1 MNDFEENQ
9 VLNSEG
15 SERVSARNFEV
26 FKKSVNNMIATS
38 DSSYAGDTSFKRVPD
53 LVSYTKEEA
62 IQIINTG
69 EPDELR
75 ELSIS
80 FFYSSGF
87 YRRFML
93 YYATFLKYTPVIIP
107 HMSGNQKS
115 ITDSKYKK
123 RYYESLEF
131 FNKLNFEKLCQNF
144 TLKTMVEGA
153 YYGILRDY
161 GADGVGI
168 QDLPFEYCRTRFK
181 TPEGIDIVEIN
192 LTYFDTIRDKKK
204 RDECLANFPSDVR
217 KAYNS
222 FKNKNTSK
230 WYMLEPGVGIH
241 FCLYEERP
249 FMLNVIPAI
258 IDFDEYRDMEKEKDA
273 QELKKLLIQ
282 KMPLTSDGELV
293 FEPEEVA
300 VIHEGVVGMLK
311 RNKDIDVLTSFG
323 DVSLEDMQDTRSV
336 ITNNLEKIE
345 KTIYSEAGVS
355 KQVFAADGNLS
366 LEKSIQNDMAL
377 MMYLAGSY
385 SIWLSYILDQR
396 YGDNKISFTAKILP
410 VSYYNNDEYISKT
423 LNMAQY
429 GYSFLVPSV
438 ALGLNQSEITDI
450 KTLEIELLKLDVE
463 LVPLQSSHTQSDG
476 GQANKDEESATGEK
490 PNNEKNQDEK
500 SDRTLENEQSKDGGG
515 N

>member
-1 MNDFEENQ
+1 MKDKTTFTLED
-9 VLNSEG
+9 
-15 SERVSARNFEV
+15 
-26 FKKSVNNMIATS
+26 FKKSVDKMIATS
-38 DSSYAGDTSFKRVPD
+38 DSSYSGDTSFKRTPD
-53 LVSYTKEEA
+53 LLTYSKEEA
-62 IQIINTG
+62 EQIIASG
-69 EPDELR
+69 QPEELKD
-75 ELSIS
+75 LSVS

-87 YRRFML
+87 YRRFIL

-115 ITDSKYKK
+115 ITDTKYSK

-144 TLKTMVEGA
+144 TLKVMVEGA

-168 QDLPFEYCRTRFK
+168 QDLPFNYCRTRFK
-181 TPEGIDIVEIN
+181 TPDGIDIVELN
-192 LTYFDTIRDKKK
+192 LQYFDNIRDKVL
-204 RDECLANFPSDVR
+204 RDQCLATFPSDVK
-217 KAYNS
+217 KAYNAY
-222 FKNKNTSK
+222 KNRNEGK
-230 WYMLEPGVGIH
+230 WHMLEPGVGIH

-258 IDFDEYRDMEKEKDA
+258 IDFDEYRELEKDKDK
-273 QELKKLLIQ
+273 QELKKILVQ
-282 KMPLTSDGELV
+282 EMPITSDGELV
-293 FEPEEVA
+293 FDPEEVQEM
-300 VIHEGVVGMLK
+300 HRGVVGMLK
-311 RNKDIDVLTSFG
+311 KNKDIDVLTSFG
-323 DVSLEDMQDTRSV
+323 DVSLEDMQDARSV

-355 KQVFAADGNLS
+355 KQVFSADGNLS

-385 SIWLSYILDQR
+385 SIWLSYVLNQHF
-396 YGDNKISFTAKILP
+396 GDNKINFTAKILP

-423 LNMAQY
+423 LDMAQY

-450 KTLEIELLKLDVE
+450 KRLEIELLKLDVE
-463 LVPLQSSHTQSDG
+463 LIPLQSSHTQSNG
-476 GQANKDEESATGEK
+476 GSSNKDEESATGEK
-490 PNNEKNQDEK
+490 PNNEKGQDKK
-500 SDRTLENEQSKDGGG
+500 SDRTLENEQSEDGGG

>member
-1 MNDFEENQ
+1 MKENKK
-9 VLNSEG
+9 
-15 SERVSARNFEV
+15 NFTVED
-26 FKKSVNNMIATS
+26 FKKSVDGMIATS
-38 DSSYAGDTSFKRVPD
+38 DKSYASDTSFRRVPD
-53 LVSYTKEEA
+53 LVTYSKKEAE
-62 IQIINTG
+62 QIIATG
-69 EPDELR
+69 EPEELKD
-75 ELSIS
+75 LSVS

-115 ITDSKYKK
+115 ITDNKYSK
-123 RYYESLEF
+123 RYFESLEF
-131 FNKLNFEKLCQNF
+131 LNTLNFEKLCQTF
-144 TLKTMVEGA
+144 TLKVMVEGA
-153 YYGILRDY
+153 YYGIMMDY

-168 QDLPFEYCRTRFK
+168 QDLPFDYCRTRFK
-181 TPEGIDIVEIN
+181 TPSGIDIVEIN
-192 LTYFDTIRDKKK
+192 LDYFDTIRDKKK
-204 RDECLANFPSDVR
+204 RDECLASFPNDVK
-217 KAYNS
+217 KAYNAY
-222 FKNKNTSK
+222 KNRNESK

-258 IDFDEYRDMEKEKDA
+258 IDFDEYRELEKDKDK
-273 QELKKLLIQ
+273 QELKKILIQ
-282 KMPLTSDGELV
+282 EMPITSDGELV
-293 FEPEEVA
+293 FDPEEVQEM
-300 VIHEGVVGMLK
+300 HRGVVGMLK
-311 RNKDIDVLTSFG
+311 KNKDMDVLTSFG
-323 DVSLEDMQDTRSV
+323 KVNLEDMQDARSV

-385 SIWLSYILDQR
+385 SIWLSYVLNQH

-476 GQANKDEESATGEK
+476 GSSNKNEESATGEK
-490 PNNEKNQDEK
+490 PNNEKDQDKK

>member
-1 MNDFEENQ
+1 MK
-9 VLNSEG
+9 
-15 SERVSARNFEV
+15 ERSNFTLED
-26 FKKSVNNMIATS
+26 FKKSVDKMIATS
-38 DSSYAGDTSFKRVPD
+38 DSSYSGDTSFKRVPD
-53 LVSYTKEEA
+53 LITYSKEEA
-62 IQIINTG
+62 QQIIANG
-69 EPDELR
+69 EPGELKN
-75 ELSIS
+75 LSIS

-115 ITDSKYKK
+115 ITDTKYSK
-123 RYYESLEF
+123 RYFESLEF

-144 TLKTMVEGA
+144 TLKVMVEGA
-153 YYGILRDY
+153 YYGIFRDY

-181 TPEGIDIVEIN
+181 TPDGIDIVELN
-192 LTYFDTIRDKKK
+192 LDYFDKIRDKSL
-204 RDECLANFPSDVR
+204 RDQCLSTFPIDVK
-217 KAYNS
+217 KAYNTY
-222 FKNKNTSK
+222 KNRNGSK

-241 FCLYEERP
+241 FCIYEERP
-249 FMLNVIPAI
+249 LMLNIIPAI
-258 IDFDEYRDMEKEKDA
+258 IDFDEYREIEKDKDK
-273 QELKKLLIQ
+273 QELKKILVQ
-282 KMPLTSDGELV
+282 EMPVTNDGELV
-293 FEPEEVA
+293 FDPEEVQEM
-300 VIHEGVVGMLK
+300 HRGVVGMLK
-311 RNKDIDVLTSFG
+311 KNKDMDVLTSFG
-323 DVSLEDMQDTRSV
+323 KVSLEDMQDARGV

-385 SIWLSYILDQR
+385 GIWLSYIINQHF
-396 YGDNKISFTAKILP
+396 GDNKINFTAKILP

-450 KTLEIELLKLDVE
+450 KRLEIELLELDIE

-476 GQANKDEESATGEK
+476 GQNNKDEESATGEK
-490 PNNEKNQDEK
+490 PNNEKDQDKK

>member
-1 MNDFEENQ
+1 MKDKT
-9 VLNSEG
+9 
-15 SERVSARNFEV
+15 NFTLED
-26 FKKSVNNMIATS
+26 FKKSVDKMIATS
-38 DSSYAGDTSFKRVPD
+38 DSSYSGDTSFKRTPD
-53 LVSYTKEEA
+53 LLTYSKEEA
-62 IQIINTG
+62 EQIIASG
-69 EPDELR
+69 QPEELKD
-75 ELSIS
+75 LSVS

-87 YRRFML
+87 YRRFIL

-115 ITDSKYKK
+115 ITDTKYSK

-144 TLKTMVEGA
+144 TLKVMVEGA

-168 QDLPFEYCRTRFK
+168 QDLPFDYCRTRFK
-181 TPEGIDIVEIN
+181 TPDGIDIVELN
-192 LTYFDTIRDKKK
+192 LQYFDNIRDKVL
-204 RDECLANFPSDVR
+204 RDQCLATFPPDVE
-217 KAYNS
+217 KAYNAY
-222 FKNKNTSK
+222 KNRNESK

-258 IDFDEYRDMEKEKDA
+258 IDFDEYRELEKDKDK
-273 QELKKLLIQ
+273 QELKKILVQ
-282 KMPLTSDGELV
+282 EMPITSDGELV
-293 FEPEEVA
+293 FDPEEVQEM
-300 VIHEGVVGMLK
+300 HRGVVGMLK
-311 RNKDIDVLTSFG
+311 KNKDIDVLTSFG
-323 DVSLEDMQDTRSV
+323 DVSLEDMQDARSV

-385 SIWLSYILDQR
+385 SIWLSYVLNQHF
-396 YGDNKISFTAKILP
+396 GDNKINFTAKILP

-423 LNMAQY
+423 LDMAQY

-450 KTLEIELLKLDVE
+450 KRLEIELLKLDVE
-463 LVPLQSSHTQSDG
+463 LIPLQSSHTQSDG
-476 GQANKDEESATGEK
+476 GSSNKDEESATGEK
-490 PNNEKNQDEK
+490 PNNEKDQDKK

>member
-1 MNDFEENQ
+1 MEDTFDKK
-9 VLNSEG
+9 V
-15 SERVSARNFEV
+15 RNRNYSLDD
-26 FKKSVNNMIATS
+26 FKKSVNGMIATS
-38 DSSYAGDTSFKRVPD
+38 DTSYSSDYSFKRTPD
-53 LVSYTKEEA
+53 LVTYTKEEA

-69 EPDELR
+69 DPEELR

-107 HMSGNQKS
+107 HMNGNQKS
-115 ITDSKYKK
+115 ITETKYRK

-153 YYGILRDY
+153 YYGVLRDY
-161 GADGVGI
+161 GDRGVGV

-181 TPEGIDIVEIN
+181 TPDGVDVVE
-192 LTYFDTIRDKKK
+192 LDVSYFDTIFDKKK
-204 RDECLANFPSDVR
+204 REECLANFPTEVR

-222 FKNKNTSK
+222 HKNKGSSK
-230 WYMLEPGVGIH
+230 WCMLEPGIGLH

-258 IDFDEYRDMEKEKDA
+258 IDFEDYRDIEKDKDM
-273 QELKKLLIQ
+273 QELKKILVQ
-282 KMPLTSDGELV
+282 EMPITSDGELV
-293 FEPEEVA
+293 FDPEEVEEM
-300 VIHEGVVGMLK
+300 HRGTVGMLK

-323 DVSLEDMQDTRSV
+323 NVKLEDMQDSRSV

-345 KTIYSEAGVS
+345 KTIYSEAGIS
-355 KQVFAADGNLS
+355 KQVFSADGNLS

-385 SIWLSYILDQR
+385 SIWLSHLLNY
-396 YGDNKISFTAKILP
+396 YFGDNKITFSAKILP
-410 VSYYNNDEYISKT
+410 VSYYNNDDYISKT

-490 PNNEKNQDEK
+490 PNNEKDQDEK
-500 SDRTLENEQSKDGGG
+500 SDRTLENEQSEDGGG

>member
-1 MNDFEENQ
+1 MKDKT
-9 VLNSEG
+9 
-15 SERVSARNFEV
+15 NFTLED
-26 FKKSVNNMIATS
+26 FKKSVDKMIATS
-38 DSSYAGDTSFKRVPD
+38 DSSYSGDTSFKRTPD
-53 LVSYTKEEA
+53 LLTYSKEEA
-62 IQIINTG
+62 EQIIASG
-69 EPDELR
+69 QPEELKD
-75 ELSIS
+75 LSVS

-87 YRRFML
+87 YRRFIL

-115 ITDSKYKK
+115 ITDTKYIK

-131 FNKLNFEKLCQNF
+131 FNNF
-144 TLKTMVEGA
+144 TLKVMVEGA

-168 QDLPFEYCRTRFK
+168 QDLPFDYCRTRFK
-181 TPEGIDIVEIN
+181 TPDGIDIVELN
-192 LTYFDTIRDKKK
+192 LQYFDNIRDKVL
-204 RDECLANFPSDVR
+204 RDQCLATFPPDVK
-217 KAYNS
+217 KAYNAY
-222 FKNKNTSK
+222 KNRNESK

-258 IDFDEYRDMEKEKDA
+258 IDFDEYRELEKDKDK
-273 QELKKLLIQ
+273 QELKKILVQ
-282 KMPLTSDGELV
+282 EMPITSDGELV
-293 FEPEEVA
+293 FDPEEVQEM
-300 VIHEGVVGMLK
+300 HRGVVGMLK
-311 RNKDIDVLTSFG
+311 KNKDIDVLTSFG
-323 DVSLEDMQDTRSV
+323 DVSLEDMQDARSV

-385 SIWLSYILDQR
+385 SIWLSYVLNQHF
-396 YGDNKISFTAKILP
+396 GDNKINFTAKILP

-423 LNMAQY
+423 LDMAQY

-450 KTLEIELLKLDVE
+450 KRLEIELLKLDVE
-463 LVPLQSSHTQSDG
+463 LIPLQSSHTQSDG
-476 GQANKDEESATGEK
+476 GSSNKDEESATGEK
-490 PNNEKNQDEK
+490 PNNEKDQDKK